1 MNTRTKY
8 EVVEFKSIIT
18 YVDSEVDYIRSLID
32 EGFKEEAVLELTNF
46 IRYMEE
52 NEGKYHRAIMW
63 RNWKIGFKA
72 IRDNIREFRRDLKRN
87 EVEI

>member
-1 MNTRTKY
+1 MNTKY
-8 EVVEFKSIIT
+8 EVGEFKSIIT
-18 YVDSEVDYIRSLID
+18 YVDSEVDYIRSLIGY
-32 EGFKEEAVLELTNF
+32 GFREEAALELTNF
-46 IRYMEE
+46 IRTMEE

-72 IRDNIREFRRDLKRN
+72 IRDNIREFRRDLKCN